1 MTRRKIIGAALFVTL
16 FGTAAIM
23 PPLLFVAGGNMDLLG
38 IPVAM
43 VYVFTIWILMIVGA
57 VVLARYLPHD
67 EPTPPTRQDH
77 PS

>member
-16 FGTAAIM
+16 FSTVAIM
-23 PPLLFVAGGNMDLLG
+23 SPLLFVAGGNMDLFG
-38 IPVAM
+38 VPVAM

-67 EPTPPTRQDH
+67 EPTPPTRQDR